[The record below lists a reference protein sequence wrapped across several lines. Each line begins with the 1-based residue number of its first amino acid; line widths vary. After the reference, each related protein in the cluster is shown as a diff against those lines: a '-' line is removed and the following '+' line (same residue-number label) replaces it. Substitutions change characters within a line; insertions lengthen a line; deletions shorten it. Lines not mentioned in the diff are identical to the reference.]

1 MYSAEDNG
9 VSRKGLRM
17 KVSESD
23 YRYGT
28 CLYCRSKKLSP
39 VAVVRLC
46 SNEYRNDNIKGVS
59 RTGYL
64 CSNCQRYIVMHKV
77 KYTIDRA
84 EMRRDANRLLAYL
97 GGKDK

>member
-1 MYSAEDNG
+1 
-9 VSRKGLRM
+9 M
-17 KVSESD
+17 KVSECD

-28 CLYCRSKKLSP
+28 CPHCRSKKLSP

-46 SNEYRNDNIKGVS
+46 ANEHRNDKINGVN

-64 CSNCQRYIVMHKV
+64 CSNCQRYIVTYQV
-77 KYTIDRA
+77 KYIIDRE

-97 GGKDK
+97 AAKE